1 MPGTALI
8 FLHIPAFNFWLSHHQ
23 VKSVTSKPSP
33 LASKGVEPAQP
44 KRKHISVSRSASSQ
58 IYEYI
63 RDSIISMEYAPG
75 QMIPETALAEQF
87 GVSRTPVREALIGLS
102 NIGFVEVKPQR
113 GTYVSKFSIE
123 KILEARFVREA
134 LEVAVASSLAEKPPA
149 ELIEECERIIEKQA
163 IAADKD
169 DVIGFQTL
177 DDAFHQALANGT
189 GYARVASLIEAE
201 KAHMDRVRSLSLL
214 EVGQYKRVLNQH
226 KAILQ
231 AIKAG
236 SPEKAKTAME
246 VHMKEVFKILSV
258 VPQEHPEY
266 FEDYRSTL

>member
-1 MPGTALI
+1 M
-8 FLHIPAFNFWLSHHQ
+8 
-23 VKSVTSKPSP
+23 TSKPSS
-33 LASKGVEPAQP
+33 LAGKGADTVQP
-44 KRKHISVSRSASSQ
+44 KRKHISVNRSASSQ

-113 GTYVSKFSIE
+113 GTYVSRFSIE

-134 LEVAVASSLAEKPPA
+134 LEVAVASSLAENPPA
-149 ELIEECERIIEKQA
+149 GLIEECEHIIEKQVV
-163 IAADKD
+163 AAEED
-169 DVIGFQTL
+169 DVIGFQRL
-177 DDAFHQALANGT
+177 DDAFHQALASGT

-236 SPEKAKTAME
+236 SSEKAKTAME

-266 FEDYRSTL
+266 FEDSNKM